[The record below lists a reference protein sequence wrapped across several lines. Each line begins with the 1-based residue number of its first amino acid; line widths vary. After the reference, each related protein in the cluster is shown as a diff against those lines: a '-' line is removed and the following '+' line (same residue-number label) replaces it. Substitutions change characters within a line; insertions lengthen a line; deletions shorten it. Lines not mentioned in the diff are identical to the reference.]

1 MQGTLVVFSLA
12 MHTTWRTS
20 NQESNQFWIV
30 LTQNNLCLE
39 AGRSCVQG

>member
-1 MQGTLVVFSLA
+1 MQGTLVVFLSNAHDLA
-12 MHTTWRTS
+12 DL